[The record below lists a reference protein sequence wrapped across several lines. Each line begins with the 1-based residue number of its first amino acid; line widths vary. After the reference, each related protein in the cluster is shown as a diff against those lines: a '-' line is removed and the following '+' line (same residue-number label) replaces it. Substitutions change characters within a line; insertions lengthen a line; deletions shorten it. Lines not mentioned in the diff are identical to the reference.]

1 VDASDLQSSEPVPIL
16 PTVNG
21 PHSPLLAWLLGLLC
35 VLGAPAA
42 EIRVLTTLPAIQ
54 SWAANVAGDAATVEG
69 LLPANVGPHDFQF
82 RPSDLR
88 KLAAAD
94 VVLMN
99 GLGVDTWL
107 TRAVAQGASKPS
119 RRVVTV
125 TDGLQKQLIHHR
137 TPLAIDPTTTGSK
150 KPAQD
155 HSHDHDHDHD
165 HGDDDA
171 NPHVWLDPVFAK
183 HCVSNIVVALCQAD
197 PAHAEGYTRRSAAY
211 LRELDQ
217 LDEQIRSSLKG
228 LSNRKVVTFHDAFPY
243 FCRRYDLQLVGVI
256 EEVPSVDPSPKYL
269 AQLSR
274 AIRRQQ
280 VRVIFSE
287 PQFHPRLVQRLAND
301 LAIGVAE
308 LDVLETGTASRTFY
322 IDGLRRNL
330 RTLESALR

>member
-1 VDASDLQSSEPVPIL
+1 M
-16 PTVNG
+16 NG
-21 PHSPLLAWLLGLLC
+21 PLYHLLALLLGLLS

-42 EIRVLTTLPAIQ
+42 EIRVLTTLPAIH
-54 SWAANVAGDAATVEG
+54 SWAANVAGDTAAVES

-107 TRAVAQGASKPS
+107 TRAVTRGASKPS

-125 TDGLQKQLIHHR
+125 TDGLQKQLIHDR

-150 KPAQD
+150 KPSQD
-155 HSHDHDHDHD
+155 HSHDHD

-171 NPHVWLDPVFAK
+171 NPHIWLDPVFAK
-183 HCVSNIVVALCQAD
+183 HCVSNIIQALCQAD
-197 PAHAEGYTRRSAAY
+197 PAHAEGYTRRGETY

-274 AIRRQQ
+274 AIRQQQ

>member
-1 VDASDLQSSEPVPIL
+1 LQSSEPVPIL
-16 PTVNG
+16 PAVNG
-21 PHSPLLAWLLGLLC
+21 PLYHLLALLLGLLS

-42 EIRVLTTLPAIQ
+42 EIRVLTTLPAIH
-54 SWAANVAGDAATVEG
+54 SWAANVAGDTAAVES

-107 TRAVAQGASKPS
+107 TRAVTRGASKPS

-150 KPAQD
+150 KPSQD
-155 HSHDHDHDHD
+155 HSHDHDHS
-165 HGDDDA
+165 DDDA

-183 HCVSNIVVALCQAD
+183 HCVSNIIQALCQAD
-197 PAHAEGYTRRSAAY
+197 PAHAEGYTRRGETY

-274 AIRRQQ
+274 AIRQQQ

>member
-1 VDASDLQSSEPVPIL
+1 M
-16 PTVNG
+16 NG
-21 PHSPLLAWLLGLLC
+21 PLYHLLALLLGLLS

-42 EIRVLTTLPAIQ
+42 EIRVLTTLPAIH
-54 SWAANVAGDAATVEG
+54 SWAANVAGDTATVES

-107 TRAVAQGASKPS
+107 TRAVTRGASKPS

-150 KPAQD
+150 KPSQD
-155 HSHDHDHDHD
+155 HSHDHDHS
-165 HGDDDA
+165 DDDA

-183 HCVSNIVVALCQAD
+183 HCVSNIIQALCQAD
-197 PAHAEGYTRRSAAY
+197 PAHAEGYTRRGETY

-274 AIRRQQ
+274 AIRQQQ

>member
-1 VDASDLQSSEPVPIL
+1 M
-16 PTVNG
+16 NG
-21 PHSPLLAWLLGLLC
+21 PLYHLLALLLGLLS

-42 EIRVLTTLPAIQ
+42 EIRVLTTLPAIH
-54 SWAANVAGDAATVEG
+54 SWAANVAGDTAAVES

-107 TRAVAQGASKPS
+107 TRAVSRGASKPS

-125 TDGLQKQLIHHR
+125 TDGLQNQLIHHR

-150 KPAQD
+150 KPSQD
-155 HSHDHDHDHD
+155 HSHDHD

-171 NPHVWLDPVFAK
+171 NPHIWLDPVFAK
-183 HCVSNIVVALCQAD
+183 HCVSNIIQALCQAD
-197 PAHAEGYTRRSAAY
+197 PAHAEGYTRRGETY

-243 FCRRYDLQLVGVI
+243 FCRRYDLQLVGVV

-274 AIRRQQ
+274 AIRQQQ

-287 PQFHPRLVQRLAND
+287 PQFHPRLIKRLAND

-308 LDVLETGTASRTFY
+308 LDVLETGVASRTFY
-322 IDGLRRNL
+322 VDGLRRNL
-330 RTLESALR
+330 RTLELALH

>member
-1 VDASDLQSSEPVPIL
+1 M
-16 PTVNG
+16 NG
-21 PHSPLLAWLLGLLC
+21 PLYHLLALLLGLLS

-42 EIRVLTTLPAIQ
+42 EIRVLTTLPAIH
-54 SWAANVAGDAATVEG
+54 SWAANVAGDTAAVES

-107 TRAVAQGASKPS
+107 TRAVSRGASKPS

-125 TDGLQKQLIHHR
+125 TDGLQNQLIHHR

-150 KPAQD
+150 KPSQD
-155 HSHDHDHDHD
+155 HSHDHD

-171 NPHVWLDPVFAK
+171 NPHIWLDPVFAK
-183 HCVSNIVVALCQAD
+183 HCVSNIIQALCQAD
-197 PAHAEGYTRRSAAY
+197 PAHAEGYTRRGETY

-243 FCRRYDLQLVGVI
+243 FCRRYDLQLVGVV

-274 AIRRQQ
+274 AIRQQQ

-287 PQFHPRLVQRLAND
+287 PQFHPRLIKRLAND

-308 LDVLETGTASRTFY
+308 LDVLETGVASRTFY

>member
-1 VDASDLQSSEPVPIL
+1 LQSSEPVPIL
-16 PTVNG
+16 PAVNG
-21 PHSPLLAWLLGLLC
+21 PLYHLLALLLGLLS

-42 EIRVLTTLPAIQ
+42 EIRVLTTLPAIH
-54 SWAANVAGDAATVEG
+54 SWAANVAGDTAAVES
-69 LLPANVGPHDFQF
+69 LLPTNVGPHDFQF

-107 TRAVAQGASKPS
+107 TRAVTRGASKPS

-125 TDGLQKQLIHHR
+125 TDGLQKQLIHDR

-150 KPAQD
+150 KPSQD
-155 HSHDHDHDHD
+155 HSHDHDHDHS
-165 HGDDDA
+165 DDDA

-183 HCVSNIVVALCQAD
+183 HCVSNIIQALCQAD
-197 PAHAEGYTRRSAAY
+197 PAHAEGYTRRGETY

-243 FCRRYDLQLVGVI
+243 FCRRYDLQLVGVV

-274 AIRRQQ
+274 AIRQQQ

-308 LDVLETGTASRTFY
+308 LDVLETGVASRTFY